1 MHPCGSGSRG
11 VGEPEEAMEG
21 VTVMTS
27 KRIEEMEAE
36 LAEMERDMQDLTVAL
51 HREQSRAK
59 RKVRAHHLIQLGA
72 EMERCMG
79 CELTVDDV
87 RKICE
92 AAPFYVWPQR

>member
-1 MHPCGSGSRG
+1 MNRVMKG
-11 VGEPEEAMEG
+11 VISMEQRK
-21 VTVMTS
+21 S
-27 KRIEEMEAE
+27 IEEMEAE
-36 LAEMERDMQDLTVAL
+36 LAEMERDMSDLRTAL
-51 HREQSRAK
+51 HREQNRAA
-59 RKVRAHHLIQLGA
+59 RKARAHHLIQLGA

>member
-1 MHPCGSGSRG
+1 MIHEAG
-11 VGEPEEAMEG
+11 VCIMARK
-21 VTVMTS
+21 S
-27 KRIEEMEAE
+27 IEQMEAE
-36 LAEMERDMQDLTVAL
+36 LKKMEQDVSDLTVAL
-51 HREQSRAK
+51 HREQN
-59 RKVRAHHLIQLGA
+59 RKARKERAHHLIQLGA

>member
-1 MHPCGSGSRG
+1 M
-11 VGEPEEAMEG
+11 
-21 VTVMTS
+21 
-27 KRIEEMEAE
+27 KRKSIEEMENE
-36 LAEMERDMQDLTVAL
+36 LAEMEQDVSDLKVAL
-51 HREQSRAK
+51 HREQSRAA
-59 RKVRAHHLIQLGA
+59 RKERAHHLIQLGA

>member
-1 MHPCGSGSRG
+1 
-11 VGEPEEAMEG
+11 
-21 VTVMTS
+21 MTS

-36 LAEMERDMQDLTVAL
+36 LAEMERDMSDLKVAL
-51 HREQSRAK
+51 HREQNRAA
-59 RKVRAHHLIQLGA
+59 RKERAHRLIQLGA

-92 AAPFYVWPQR
+92 AVPFFAWPQR

>member
-1 MHPCGSGSRG
+1 MARKS
-11 VGEPEEAMEG
+11 
-21 VTVMTS
+21 
-27 KRIEEMEAE
+27 IEQMEAE
-36 LAEMERDMQDLTVAL
+36 LKKMEQDVSDLTVAL
-51 HREQSRAK
+51 HREQN
-59 RKVRAHHLIQLGA
+59 RKARKERAHHLIQLGA

>member
-1 MHPCGSGSRG
+1 MARKS
-11 VGEPEEAMEG
+11 
-21 VTVMTS
+21 
-27 KRIEEMEAE
+27 IEQMEAE
-36 LAEMERDMQDLTVAL
+36 LAEMEQDMSDLKVAL

-59 RKVRAHHLIQLGA
+59 RKARAHHLIQLGA

-87 RKICE
+87 KKICE